1 MLGCYWPACTVG
13 VWWHKNVGLKLFQ
26 GVLVNYKIVGRDSYV
41 NKFDTKPPVASL

>member
-1 MLGCYWPACTVG
+1 MREE
-13 VWWHKNVGLKLFQ
+13 GLRAWLPLDCFHLFQ